1 MILVDSSAWVEYLR
15 GTGSRVHRRVRE
27 LLESEER
34 LASTEVVVM
43 EVLAGA
49 RDDAHLERLR
59 RILFGCEFLP
69 LAGLSDYED
78 AAALYRQ
85 CRRAGKSLRSLTDCL
100 IAVVAIRGGTE
111 LLHADR
117 DFDTIARHAPLRIA
131 VSQPPGH

>member
-1 MILVDSSAWVEYLR
+1 MRA
-15 GTGSRVHRRVRE
+15 
-27 LLESEER
+27 LLESGQP

-49 RDDAHLERLR
+49 RDDDSHWERLR
-59 RILFGCEFLP
+59 RLLFSFDFLP

-85 CRRAGKSLRSLTDCL
+85 CRRAGKRPRSLTDCL
-100 IAVVAIRGGTE
+100 IAVVAIRAGAE
-111 LLHADR
+111 LIHADR

-131 VSQPPGH
+131 SLADSR

>member
-49 RDDAHLERLR
+49 HDDAHLERLR

-100 IAVVAIRGGTE
+100 IAVVAIRAGTE

-131 VSQPPGH
+131 VSQPSGH